1 MKLNELEIGKKA
13 KIISVAGEGQ
23 LRHHIL
29 DMGLIPGTVVTLVKY
44 APMGDPMELLVR
56 GYELTLRV
64 DDAKLIGIE
73 PVSNAEKNTDSKN
86 KSENNNLDKAG
97 KEKNSKKSG
106 SAIEHP
112 GLGEG
117 GRYHVKEHENPL
129 PDTELLTFGLL
140 GNQNCG
146 KTTLFNQVT
155 GSNQHVGNFPGVT
168 VDRKSGMLRENKN
181 TEITDLPGIYS
192 LSPYSNEEI
201 VTREFVLNERPKG
214 IINIVDATNIER
226 NLYLTMQLMEL
237 DIPMVLALN
246 MMDEMTGNGGTVYI
260 NKMESLLG
268 IPVVPISAAKNEGVD
283 ELVAH
288 AIHVAKFQESPGR
301 QDFCEDGPVHRCIH
315 GVIHLIEDHAKRAGI
330 PVRFAATKLIEG
342 DEIILD
348 MLNLSENEK
357 EMLEHIIV
365 QLEEEEGLDAQ
376 AQIARMRY
384 DFIEKLVRETVK
396 KPQESREHL
405 RSEKIDKILT
415 GKYTAIPSFV
425 LIMSAVF
432 VLTFNVIGAFFQ
444 GILENAIELFIESF
458 DKLLAGLSV
467 NDTIRSLVVD
477 GVLTGVGNIL
487 SFLPIIVILFFFL
500 SLLEDTGYMA
510 RVAFVMDKLLRKI
523 GLSGRS
529 IVPLLIGFGCSVPG
543 VMASRTLPS
552 ERDRKMTILLT
563 PFMSCSAKLP
573 VYAFF
578 TAAFFKD
585 NGGLVMILLYFI
597 GIAVGILVALILKSV
612 YFKGEAVPFV
622 MELPNYRLPGMKNVV
637 MLLWDKA
644 KDFLQRAFTVI
655 FLASIVI
662 WFLQRFNFTLNMVTD
677 SKDSILA
684 EIAGIIAPIFSPMG
698 YGDWRVCTALVTG
711 FIAKESV
718 VSTLFV
724 LYGTKEAVL
733 GAMSMASAFSLLV
746 FCLLYTPCVATI
758 AVVKRELGAKWASV
772 VVLGQCIIAWIVA
785 YAAYLIMQLF

>member
-106 SAIEHP
+106 SVIEHP

-376 AQIARMRY
+376 AQIAGMRY

-684 EIAGIIAPIFSPMG
+684 EIAGIIAPVFSPMG